1 MKRYIQNIA
10 NDLKQFS
17 SSLDMRAF
25 LLNKPWALIDSD
37 MGIQKL
43 IFNKNNELIL
53 SRNGSVTYGKWDYFP
68 QAKSILIDRGTDII
82 LCNEIYVDDNVLVL
96 KKDGTKDSLI
106 ILANENSIPDLD
118 AYTYLNNL
126 SYEKLGV
133 KYITLTNNKVLW
145 AKSNQNYQIG
155 IGSAVKYHTGS
166 VPNDGDYSL
175 NDGKTQ
181 YVVTNG
187 IISKIKKFEFY
198 KVESGDVLVIE
209 VKNDNR
215 FEIGVDVTFHR
226 NSNVP
231 VNGVFYTEI
240 ENDKIR
246 LDVISGRLKA
256 MFYVKELI
264 DVNDVKLIVYSKY
277 KYELNSGD
285 LVFINNQ
292 VAPNK
297 KYKFDGYSIYVKD
310 GVVNKINN
318 YGMYAVIIV
327 IVVVLTIIVALAAIS

>member
-1 MKRYIQNIA
+1 MKKYIQNIA

-17 SSLDMRAF
+17 YSLDMRAF

-53 SRNGSVTYGKWDYFP
+53 SRNGSVTYGKWDYFS

-133 KYITLTNNKVLW
+133 KYITLTNNKVLR

-155 IGSAVKYHTGS
+155 IGSAVKYDTGS
-166 VPNDGDYSL
+166 VPIDGDYSL
-175 NDGKTQ
+175 NDGKT
-181 YVVTNG
+181 
-187 IISKIKKFEFY
+187 
-198 KVESGDVLVIE
+198 
-209 VKNDNR
+209 
-215 FEIGVDVTFHR
+215 
-226 NSNVP
+226 
-231 VNGVFYTEI
+231 
-240 ENDKIR
+240 
-246 LDVISGRLKA
+246 
-256 MFYVKELI
+256 
-264 DVNDVKLIVYSKY
+264 
-277 KYELNSGD
+277 
-285 LVFINNQ
+285 
-292 VAPNK
+292 
-297 KYKFDGYSIYVKD
+297 
-310 GVVNKINN
+310 
-318 YGMYAVIIV
+318 
-327 IVVVLTIIVALAAIS
+327 